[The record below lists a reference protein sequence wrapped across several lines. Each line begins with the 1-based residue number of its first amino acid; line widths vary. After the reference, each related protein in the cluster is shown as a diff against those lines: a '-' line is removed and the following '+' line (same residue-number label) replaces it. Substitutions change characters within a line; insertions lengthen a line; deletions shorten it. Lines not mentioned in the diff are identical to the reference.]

1 MPTKKQ
7 NVPAKKQT
15 IDTRQHR
22 GNKYAKF
29 FHRFYETL
37 FLLHSLSRTQA
48 PRSSIHCDIKR
59 LSDLRRRFHLNLAI
73 ACDNDKGGPSTTALA
88 VQDRED
94 ALVYWIAANGDS
106 QGGISPEVAAHLE
119 GLIRDLANI
128 VGLPQTAEAREG
140 LERAFV
146 EKFINFK
153 SPKVKKENMR
163 LSNAAE
169 RCIKY
174 LSTGMESEASDNY
187 VNVVGARGVSVV
199 EWLRKFDKSHNA
211 RPATQLCSLAYSERH
226 KPEMNELKAIITR
239 LETCPDVAK
248 AFHIVYHTVGR
259 LASHVRTPRQ
269 LIRDATDLQERTG
282 GTSHL
287 DPVRVERVPRPPS
300 VPRPKADERTTA
312 LDSLRRMVRA
322 EDERFERLSG
332 NLQVMGP
339 QLYLD
344 KGMQEFFDDE
354 AGPPPSVHAEV
365 QVLDHFYQQKLTYVY
380 GDAVIVCSKPACLCC
395 KLYFHHH
402 PAGVEEPP
410 THGTVYP
417 RWGPACS
424 PDAPNGAQWLEQRG
438 VLQHMIEDM
447 RKLVLVRL
455 RDMLG
460 PLPYRTDSLTAITEK
475 EELPYWSE
483 NSMSEDMSAAETDSE
498 SGNGRRHVELRSP
511 VSSTTRP
518 SLTDTGPPSRVSS
531 TNHAAAKRASHPP
544 ASRRVKGQRNPSRLT
559 REDVKWLSDEESDGG
574 VGL

>member
-1 MPTKKQ
+1 MHG
-7 NVPAKKQT
+7 
-15 IDTRQHR
+15 I
-22 GNKYAKF
+22 
-29 FHRFYETL
+29 
-37 FLLHSLSRTQA
+37 LSRTQA

-287 DPVRVERVPRPPS
+287 DP
-300 VPRPKADERTTA
+300 ADERTTA

-380 GDAVIVCSKPACLCC
+380 GDA
-395 KLYFHHH
+395 
-402 PAGVEEPP
+402 
-410 THGTVYP
+410 
-417 RWGPACS
+417 
-424 PDAPNGAQWLEQRG
+424 WLEQRG

-483 NSMSEDMSAAETDSE
+483 NSMSEDMSAAETDS
-498 SGNGRRHVELRSP
+498 SQAMGG
-511 VSSTTRP
+511 
-518 SLTDTGPPSRVSS
+518 DT
-531 TNHAAAKRASHPP
+531 
-544 ASRRVKGQRNPSRLT
+544 
-559 REDVKWLSDEESDGG
+559 
-574 VGL
+574 